1 MASKNMTA
9 KQKEVIARK
18 LGYDGPMQGFDE
30 FLKSDP
36 ALSRKYG
43 LVLDKYMARGGM
55 AKKYALGGDATASE
69 MRDLKGE
76 EQTNLLDIRRG
87 GMSPEMQAYYAQDE
101 KDQAERNKR
110 LQSQTAEAE
119 NSPATNTQS
128 QPKYTTIDIANKKFN
143 PENVLTKNVLG
154 AGDMSMPKN
163 RTERDGDATLPDNQS
178 SSQIKF
184 NVDKN
189 ATAEEKAA
197 EYNRLREQYSD
208 EQIKSA
214 ADAQFG
220 TQSAENWNYLTGL
233 AAGTKTKASGT
244 DTSGGTSATYTGSS
258 ASTVQESGQPTSP
271 TAPVITPATI
281 TATPEQDVSSAGAPA
296 QAATATGAAMGSTAT
311 VEAPTKTAAE
321 TIEATTTAG
330 DVGKALEGVKAAK
343 GTVSEEAQVTAAEM
357 EPTSTA
363 LSGIEAAQGV
373 AQTVKG
379 APTRKVEDGEM
390 VSGSA
395 VDMDRVEKEL
405 AKTTAAEGKVTKE
418 MTVQGQLDNML
429 ADFDAKN
436 PPPWAAASLRA
447 ATAQLA
453 ARGLG
458 ASSLA
463 GQAIIQSAMESA
475 LPIAQQDAAV
485 FQQMEMQ
492 NLSNRQQTAVLLAQ
506 QRAAFLGQEFDQE
519 FQTRVVNA
527 AKVSDIANMNFN
539 AQTQIA
545 LENARLAQTMDLA
558 NLNNKQAVVMAN
570 AAQIANLEMTNLNN
584 RQQAAVVN
592 AQAFLQMDLQNL
604 SNEQQTTMFKAQ
616 SVVQSIFTDAAAE
629 NAAKQFNATSKMQV
643 DQFYASLD
651 TQVKQFNA
659 SQTNSM
665 EQFRVSQENALSQF
679 NTQQQN
685 LRDQFNAE
693 NSRIIAQ
700 SNAEWRRQLTL
711 ANTQAAN
718 EAARI
723 NAQNSLAVTQQ
734 EYANLWQGYRDDIEM
749 AWKTADNA
757 ADRDNQI
764 AMQVISKEATLES
777 AKMQADAL
785 KYQALGGATATIL
798 AKTGIGD
805 AAIGGVTKLINK
817 ITGVDVDSS
826 LYTTFMT
833 EDDPMGLDTDWG
845 AIDAQEGQDYWG
857 GSD

>member
-1 MASKNMTA
+1 MASKNMTS

-36 ALSRKYG
+36 ALARKYG
-43 LVLDKYMARGGM
+43 LVLDKYMARGGL
-55 AKKYALGGDATASE
+55 AKKYALGGDATAPE

-76 EQTNLLDIRRG
+76 ETVPSFNN
-87 GMSPEMQAYYAQDE
+87 A
-101 KDQAERNKR
+101 
-110 LQSQTAEAE
+110 
-119 NSPATNTQS
+119 TQS
-128 QPKYTTIDIANKKFN
+128 QNLNLSGLLGGDKVNTQEEKTIQKETQADTAKAASAKVDDAAIKELYTTY
-143 PENVLTKNVLG
+143 LQ
-154 AGDMSMPKN
+154 
-163 RTERDGDATLPDNQS
+163 RD
-178 SSQIKF
+178 
-184 NVDKN
+184 
-189 ATAEEKAA
+189 
-197 EYNRLREQYSD
+197 
-208 EQIKSA
+208 
-214 ADAQFG
+214 ADPG
-220 TQSAENWNYLTGL
+220 GL
-233 AAGTKTKASGT
+233 AFYKEKFAGG
-244 DTSGGTSATYTGSS
+244 ATPGVDPEEVNEFLAAAGPELAARKNQQ
-258 ASTVQESGQPTSP
+258 ASTQASQPSVVQASGQPTSP

-281 TATPEQDVSSAGAPA
+281 TATPGQDVSSAGAPA
-296 QAATATGAAMGSTAT
+296 QAATATGATIGATQTAA
-311 VEAPTKTAAE
+311 APTRATAETVDASTTAA
-321 TIEATTTAG
+321 
-330 DVGKALEGVKAAK
+330 DVAKAMEGIKPAA
-343 GTVSEEAQVTAAEM
+343 GTVRKEAQVTAAEM
-357 EPTSTA
+357 APSATA
-363 LSGIEAAQGV
+363 LSGV
-373 AQTVKG
+373 
-379 APTRKVEDGEM
+379 
-390 VSGSA
+390 
-395 VDMDRVEKEL
+395 
-405 AKTTAAEGKVTKE
+405 TAAEGKAQQVQGAPTRAEVTGEMVTGPAVDMTTVEAELAKTKAAEGTVTKE

-463 GQAIIQSAMESA
+463 GQAIIQSAMEAA

-570 AAQIANLEMTNLNN
+570 AAQIANLELTNLNN
-584 RQQAAVVN
+584 RQQAAVMN

-643 DQFYASLD
+643 DQFYSSLE
-651 TQVKQFNA
+651 TQVNQFNA

-665 EQFRVSQENALSQF
+665 EQFRVSQENALAQF

-734 EYANLWQGYRDDIEM
+734 EYANLWQGYRDDIEL

-764 AMQVISKEATLES
+764 AMQVISKEAQIEA

-798 AKTGIGD
+798 AKTSLGD
-805 AAIGGVTKLINK
+805 AAISGVTKL
-817 ITGVDVDSS
+817 VDKMFNVDPASS
-826 LYTTFMT
+826 LYGTFMT